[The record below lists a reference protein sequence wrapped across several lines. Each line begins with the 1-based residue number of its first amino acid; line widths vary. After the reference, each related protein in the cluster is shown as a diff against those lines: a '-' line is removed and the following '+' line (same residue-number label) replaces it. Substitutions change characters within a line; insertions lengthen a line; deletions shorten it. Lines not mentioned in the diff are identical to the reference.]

1 MLHWLSTL
9 GGIILV
15 DLVLSGD
22 NALVIGAAAAGLPRT
37 QRLWAIL
44 GGGFGAIVLRI
55 LFTILA
61 AFLFQIPF
69 LGVIGAVILLYISIH
84 LLTDRSKEI
93 RKGDEDMQQEQAD
106 LATKGSSGFWA
117 SLLTILLADATM
129 SLDNILAVGALA
141 EGEILFLVLGLTISI
156 CLLLVG
162 SAFVAELINH
172 LPWLLDVACLILA
185 YTAAHILLGDDS
197 LNAVFSNLPWLQFVA
212 PVLALLFVL
221 GVDLFLR
228 RRDYEFQRRRRMSK
242 HRMI

>member
-22 NALVIGAAAAGLPRT
+22 NALVIGAAAAGLPRR

-55 LFTILA
+55 LFTALV

-69 LGVIGAVILLYISIH
+69 LGVLGSVILLYISIH
-84 LLTDRSKEI
+84 LLTDRSKEV
-93 RKGDEDMQQEQAD
+93 RKSKEDREQEQAE
-106 LATKGSSGFWA
+106 LTTKVSSGFWT
-117 SLLTILLADATM
+117 SLFTILLADATM

-141 EGEILFLVLGLTISI
+141 EGEVLFLILGLSISI

-162 SAFVAELINH
+162 SAFIAELINH

-185 YTAAHILLGDDS
+185 YTAAHILLGDHS

-212 PVLALLFVL
+212 PALALLLIL

-228 RRDYEFQRRRRMSK
+228 KRDYEFQRRRRISK
-242 HRMI
+242 ARML